1 MSDSISTQ
9 SLRAQIVMIHGS
21 LADGR
26 AWTSVAKHLSD
37 GEFVQT
43 PDLPGWGTA
52 QPLPE
57 TAEKSTRAMA
67 MAMDRL
73 IKAQPGR
80 ILLVGHSYGG
90 NVALHIALKNRKKI
104 SGILLFEP
112 VFYRALELIRTT
124 EILAE
129 STTFFNSYFERV
141 AAGNFEAISEVIEY
155 LFGADLYSKFPERVQ
170 TFLVQAAEKNVVN
183 VRASISEDLTMQQLA
198 EFDCPAVVVH
208 GGSSPRHL
216 KAVSTALAQLLP
228 QAELVVI
235 PGANHGMLSSHAPE
249 VARIIENMRT
259 N

>member
-1 MSDSISTQ
+1 MSDSNSTQ
-9 SLRAQIVMIHGS
+9 SDRAQIVLIHGS

-26 AWTSVAKHLSD
+26 AWTSVARHLGG
-37 GEFVQT
+37 GELVQT

-67 MAMDRL
+67 MAMDEL
-73 IKAQPGR
+73 IKAQSGR
-80 ILLVGHSYGG
+80 TWLVGHSYGA
-90 NVALHIALKNRKKI
+90 NVALHIALRNRDKI

-112 VFYRALELIRTT
+112 VFYRALELTGTT

-129 STTFFNSYFERV
+129 FTTLFRSYFERV
-141 AAGNFEAISEVIEY
+141 SAGNFEAISEVIDY
-155 LFGADLYSKFPERVQ
+155 LFGANSFSRFPERVQ
-170 TFLVQAAEKNVVN
+170 TFLVQAAEKNVMN

-208 GGSSPRHL
+208 GGSSPGHL

-249 VARIIENMRT
+249 VARIIERMRT